1 MLSLWRSNG
10 NWKLSVLDF
19 LCICVYVICHLAL
32 PVVHLPFC
40 CPHPLVLLPSSIS
53 FIMVTSCLSLF
64 FHRLV
69 VSMKVHRELN
79 NFLFG
84 LPFIALWWGWCS
96 LLGPPGMFPTR
107 SSWMIVVTGQVCLC
121 YIPDQM
127 TLPVYLG
134 TSCCVLA
141 ILLPTG
147 DSLFTSFCSPGI
159 LLPKWQLLTKHHNTI
174 FTYYTYAITLTPCI
188 SSQ

>member
-1 MLSLWRSNG
+1 
-10 NWKLSVLDF
+10 
-19 LCICVYVICHLAL
+19 
-32 PVVHLPFC
+32 
-40 CPHPLVLLPSSIS
+40 
-53 FIMVTSCLSLF
+53 
-64 FHRLV
+64 
-69 VSMKVHRELN
+69 
-79 NFLFG
+79 
-84 LPFIALWWGWCS
+84 
-96 LLGPPGMFPTR
+96 
-107 SSWMIVVTGQVCLC
+107 MIVVTGQVCLC

-188 SSQ
+188 SSQGENLHDELDLRNVDNFDKPIIALLGSWAVGSADVV

>member
-1 MLSLWRSNG
+1 
-10 NWKLSVLDF
+10 
-19 LCICVYVICHLAL
+19 
-32 PVVHLPFC
+32 
-40 CPHPLVLLPSSIS
+40 
-53 FIMVTSCLSLF
+53 
-64 FHRLV
+64 
-69 VSMKVHRELN
+69 
-79 NFLFG
+79 
-84 LPFIALWWGWCS
+84 
-96 LLGPPGMFPTR
+96 
-107 SSWMIVVTGQVCLC
+107 MIVVTGQVCLC

-174 FTYYTYAITLTPCI
+174 FTYSLHFLTNRVTKKVTWWQVILIKTFINFKTLPEI
-188 SSQ
+188 LY

>member
-1 MLSLWRSNG
+1 
-10 NWKLSVLDF
+10 
-19 LCICVYVICHLAL
+19 
-32 PVVHLPFC
+32 
-40 CPHPLVLLPSSIS
+40 
-53 FIMVTSCLSLF
+53 
-64 FHRLV
+64 
-69 VSMKVHRELN
+69 MKVHWELN

-147 DSLFTSFCSPGI
+147 DSLLTSFCSPGI

-188 SSQ
+188 SSQLILCSVHLYTSTRLSTNCPLSAPPTPTPAWTVRTSPHREPRSMTQPHRQRKTR

>member
-1 MLSLWRSNG
+1 
-10 NWKLSVLDF
+10 
-19 LCICVYVICHLAL
+19 
-32 PVVHLPFC
+32 
-40 CPHPLVLLPSSIS
+40 
-53 FIMVTSCLSLF
+53 
-64 FHRLV
+64 
-69 VSMKVHRELN
+69 
-79 NFLFG
+79 
-84 LPFIALWWGWCS
+84 
-96 LLGPPGMFPTR
+96 
-107 SSWMIVVTGQVCLC
+107 MIVVTGQVCLC

-174 FTYYTYAITLTPCI
+174 FTYSLHFLTVTKDRVRESR
-188 SSQ
+188 SSPVARVRRGEAA

>member
-1 MLSLWRSNG
+1 
-10 NWKLSVLDF
+10 
-19 LCICVYVICHLAL
+19 
-32 PVVHLPFC
+32 
-40 CPHPLVLLPSSIS
+40 
-53 FIMVTSCLSLF
+53 
-64 FHRLV
+64 
-69 VSMKVHRELN
+69 MKVHRELN

-174 FTYYTYAITLTPCI
+174 FTYSLHFLTLSLLLETRILFSRSLNFFFLIFRLICLPKHLAWTCLDFCHLFI
-188 SSQ
+188 LLDYHGSCDHNQYLSSFPHIVSGI

>member
-1 MLSLWRSNG
+1 
-10 NWKLSVLDF
+10 
-19 LCICVYVICHLAL
+19 
-32 PVVHLPFC
+32 
-40 CPHPLVLLPSSIS
+40 
-53 FIMVTSCLSLF
+53 
-64 FHRLV
+64 
-69 VSMKVHRELN
+69 
-79 NFLFG
+79 
-84 LPFIALWWGWCS
+84 
-96 LLGPPGMFPTR
+96 
-107 SSWMIVVTGQVCLC
+107 MIVVTGQVCLC

-188 SSQ
+188 SSHSPFFLKHGFCFQEALIFFGFFFFFFNF